1 MYLVGWIQ
9 NRQYVLVFDIFKEL
23 SQEKKLFLLID
34 SHDEDFANKCDRKI
48 IMEDGKVIRD

>member
-1 MYLVGWIQ
+1 MSFK